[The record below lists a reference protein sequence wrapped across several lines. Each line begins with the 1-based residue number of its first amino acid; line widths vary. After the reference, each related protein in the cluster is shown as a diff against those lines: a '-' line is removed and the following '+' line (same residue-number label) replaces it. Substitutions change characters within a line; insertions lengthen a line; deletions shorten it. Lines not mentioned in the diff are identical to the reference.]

1 MLVGLLCDAL
11 HQAIVALFFL
21 AGISRT
27 RGFVLCFFETVV
39 PLFLYT
45 FLVCIRRSGGS
56 APLRRDFWCGGSAG
70 GSAPLRRDPSASEWE
85 GWRRCG
91 SLSF

>member
-11 HQAIVALFFL
+11 HPAIVARFFL

-27 RGFVLCFFETVV
+27 HGFVLCFFETVV

-45 FLVCIRRSGGS
+45 FLGCIGRSGGS
-56 APLRRDFWCGGSAG
+56 APLRRNFWRWW
-70 GSAPLRRDPSASEWE
+70 L
-85 GWRRCG
+85 